1 MAALSILAVVA
12 MAFYCILSWQRPRPG
27 GGDGSWSGGDWVDS
41 GSDGGSDGGGDG
53 GGGD

>member
-1 MAALSILAVVA
+1 MAALSILAFVA
-12 MAFYCILSWQRPRPG
+12 MAIYCILSWQRPQPG
-27 GGDGSWSGGDWVDS
+27 AGDGSWSGGDGVDS